1 MVFLIVF
8 YFVVAFV
15 RVCVEKKIIVHGTRN
30 KRTKIKRTNVEKLLA
45 KRGQLGPKVKP
56 KNIFVFL
63 PKSV

>member
-30 KRTKIKRTNVEKLLA
+30 AEQKNKNQTNKNVEKL
-45 KRGQLGPKVKP
+45 
-56 KNIFVFL
+56 KN
-63 PKSV
+63 